1 MEEMLVMAQNFLS
14 NLNPLYYLA
23 ALAVMLIIAI
33 FTKNYKALK
42 QISEE
47 GIRTSAKYL
56 NSSSGQE
63 KLENAVAHLRNKSK
77 DLPWLARIIV
87 EKFGTKAV
95 LVTIIEWFYKLIK
108 NKLQLELSEE
118 EIDVVG
124 NEVKKN

>member
-1 MEEMLVMAQNFLS
+1 MENLLPTIQTFL
-14 NLNPLYYLA
+14 NGLNPLYYLIT
-23 ALAVMLIIAI
+23 LVILIIVAI

-77 DLPWLARIIV
+77 DLPWLARVII

-108 NKLQLELSEE
+108 NKLKLELSEE

>member
-14 NLNPLYYLA
+14 NLNSLYYLA

-77 DLPWLARIIV
+77 DLPWLARVII

>member
-14 NLNPLYYLA
+14 SLDPLYYLV
-23 ALAVMLIIAI
+23 ALIVLFIISI
-33 FTKNYKALK
+33 ITKNYKALK

-56 NSSSGQE
+56 NSSNGQE

-77 DLPWLARIIV
+77 DLPWLARVII

>member
-1 MEEMLVMAQNFLS
+1 MEEMLVVAQNFLS

-23 ALAVMLIIAI
+23 TLAVMLIIAI

-87 EKFGTKAV
+87 EKFGTKEV

-108 NKLQLELSEE
+108 NKLKLELSKE
-118 EIDVVG
+118 EIDIVG
-124 NEVKKN
+124 NEIKKN

>member
-1 MEEMLVMAQNFLS
+1 MENLLPTIQTFL
-14 NLNPLYYLA
+14 NGLNPLYYLIT
-23 ALAVMLIIAI
+23 LVVLIIVAI
-33 FTKNYKALK
+33 VTKNYQALK
-42 QISEE
+42 MVSEE

-77 DLPWLARIIV
+77 DLPWLARVII